1 MKSIH
6 RKLNN
11 EYQST
16 SSLLVEPLNSIYKQV
31 SVDIRIKAIKEI
43 RNPIFFIES
52 RITNELQRGLADLNE
67 IIT

>member
-6 RKLNN
+6 RKLN
-11 EYQST
+11 ST
-16 SSLLVEPLNSIYKQV
+16 SSFLVEPLNSIYNQV

-43 RNPIFFIES
+43 RNPIFFIEYA
-52 RITNELQRGLADLNE
+52 NEINFELKRGLADLNE